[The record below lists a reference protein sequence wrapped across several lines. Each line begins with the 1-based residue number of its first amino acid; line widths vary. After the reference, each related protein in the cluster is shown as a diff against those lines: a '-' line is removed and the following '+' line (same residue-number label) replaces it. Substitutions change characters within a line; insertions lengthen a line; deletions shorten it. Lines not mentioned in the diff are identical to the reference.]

1 MPNWKKVIVSGS
13 DASLSTIV
21 ASGNITGSGN
31 LEISGNISG
40 SSTSTGS
47 FGRVEA
53 ITISGDGS
61 ALSNIASIPWISTGS
76 YYSANSD
83 LQVTGSF
90 TVLGNISGSFAGLSA
105 GQRYQHNQTS
115 AATTWTV
122 SHNFD
127 LQYVN
132 VDVYDSNDQIV
143 IPTSI
148 TATDSNTITLTF
160 GSAVSGNAILS
171 TGGQAIDER
180 GKNVVHNQSSA
191 TTNWRVTHSIGDQ
204 YPSVT
209 VYDDNDNVIIPEQIK
224 ATDGSKMDITFTE
237 AVSGNAN
244 ISVGGGIASGTMTG
258 SAQVVGS
265 LPSGTISSSAQIAT
279 DISGSFGTA
288 SGSFSTRVTTTEASG
303 ALFDGT
309 GAVTFATVDTGQGAN
324 ELYDMDQNVK
334 TDSAVTFVTVDT
346 GQGANELYDMDQ
358 NVKTDSAVT
367 FATVDTGQ
375 GANELYDMDQNV
387 KTDSAVTFTTVNTG
401 QGANELY
408 DMDQNVLTTSSPTF
422 ADITATGT
430 VTAQEFH
437 TEFVSASILYTSGST
452 KFGDTI
458 DDTHQFSGSQYVSGS
473 VTATSFTGIFNGAL
487 SGSAQIASNISGS
500 WQGAIDISSDTN
512 LVGGTNITLTGDTL
526 SVDDAFLINDGND
539 TTSGTITAGG
549 FTTTGNISGSISQ
562 AIQTGITT
570 AANLTTVGTI
580 GTGTWEG
587 TTVAVAQGGT
597 GVTSKTGTTNV
608 VLSNS
613 PTLVT
618 PALGTP
624 SALVGTNISGT
635 ASNLTAGLVTN
646 GVYTT
651 NHLGALAATT
661 SAQLRGVISDETGTG
676 TLVFATSPTLV
687 TPALGTPASGVLTST
702 TGYPGDSSLVTTGTV
717 TAGVWNSTFGST
729 ANALISGSFSA
740 ASSSLETNKATK
752 GFTIAMSVAL

>member
-148 TATDSNTITLTF
+148 TATDSNTLTLTF
-160 GSAVSGNAILS
+160 GSAVSGNAIVS
-171 TGGQAIDER
+171 TGGQASDER
-180 GKNVVHNQSSA
+180 GKNVIHNQSSA
-191 TTNWRVTHSIGDQ
+191 TTNWRVTHSIGEQ
-204 YPSVT
+204 YPAVT

-258 SAQVVGS
+258 SAQVVES

-279 DISGSFGTA
+279 DISGSFGTV
-288 SGSFSTRVTTTEASG
+288 SGSVSTRVTTTEASG

-334 TDSAVTFVTVDT
+334 TDSAVTFATVDT

-526 SVDDAFLINDGND
+526 NVDDAFLINDGND

-549 FTTTGNISGSISQ
+549 FTTTGNISGSVSQ

>member
-61 ALSNIASIPWISTGS
+61 ALTGIAVSSIFSQTGS
-76 YYSANSD
+76 YYSAPSD
-83 LQVTGSF
+83 LQITGSLNVSGNITGSF
-90 TVLGNISGSFAGLSA
+90 TGLKVGQKYLHAQSSA
-105 GQRYQHNQTS
+105 N
-115 AATTWTV
+115 TTWTI

-127 LQYVN
+127 YQYVN
-132 VDVYDSNDQIV
+132 VDVYDGNDQIV

-209 VYDDNDNVIIPEQIK
+209 VYDSDDNVIIPQQIN
-224 ATDGSKMDITFTE
+224 AADGSKMDIVFTE

-265 LPSGTISSSAQIAT
+265 LPSGTVSSSAQIAT
-279 DISGSFGTA
+279 DISGSFGTV
-288 SGSFSTRVTTTEASG
+288 SGSVSTRVTTTEASG

-334 TDSAVTFVTVDT
+334 TDSAVTFATVDT
-346 GQGANELYDMDQ
+346 GQGANELYDMDH

-387 KTDSAVTFTTVNTG
+387 KTDSAVTFATVDTG

-624 SALVGTNISGT
+624 SALVLTNATALPAAQVAQGTMASGMV
-635 ASNLTAGLVTN
+635 LV
-646 GVYTT
+646 
-651 NHLGALAATT
+651 A
-661 SAQLRGVISDETGTG
+661 
-676 TLVFATSPTLV
+676 
-687 TPALGTPASGVLTST
+687 PALGTPASGVLTST

-717 TAGVWNSTFGST
+717 TSGVWNSTFGST

>member
-1 MPNWKKVIVSGS
+1 
-13 DASLSTIV
+13 
-21 ASGNITGSGN
+21 
-31 LEISGNISG
+31 
-40 SSTSTGS
+40 
-47 FGRVEA
+47 
-53 ITISGDGS
+53 
-61 ALSNIASIPWISTGS
+61 
-76 YYSANSD
+76 
-83 LQVTGSF
+83 
-90 TVLGNISGSFAGLSA
+90 
-105 GQRYQHNQTS
+105 
-115 AATTWTV
+115 
-122 SHNFD
+122 
-127 LQYVN
+127 
-132 VDVYDSNDQIV
+132 
-143 IPTSI
+143 
-148 TATDSNTITLTF
+148 
-160 GSAVSGNAILS
+160 
-171 TGGQAIDER
+171 
-180 GKNVVHNQSSA
+180 
-191 TTNWRVTHSIGDQ
+191 
-204 YPSVT
+204 
-209 VYDDNDNVIIPEQIK
+209 
-224 ATDGSKMDITFTE
+224 
-237 AVSGNAN
+237 
-244 ISVGGGIASGTMTG
+244 
-258 SAQVVGS
+258 
-265 LPSGTISSSAQIAT
+265 
-279 DISGSFGTA
+279 
-288 SGSFSTRVTTTEASG
+288 
-303 ALFDGT
+303 
-309 GAVTFATVDTGQGAN
+309 
-324 ELYDMDQNVK
+324 
-334 TDSAVTFVTVDT
+334 
-346 GQGANELYDMDQ
+346 MDQ

-526 SVDDAFLINDGND
+526 NVDDAFLKNDASD

-717 TAGVWNSTFGST
+717 TSGVWNSTFGST